1 MRTRFD
7 IQLETLNNE
16 IIEMGALVEQAMSN
30 AVDALLHQSIDLAQK
45 NIDFDKDI
53 DQKMKEIESLCLK
66 LLLSQQPVARDL
78 RLISAALKMV
88 SDLERIGDQCADISE
103 IVLTLPPGAD
113 TNHLNLIPRMASAT
127 KKMVSES
134 VDAFVNRDM
143 ALARSVCDYDDVVDN
158 LFNEVR
164 RDLISKIRDNLEDGE
179 CIIDLLMIAKYFE
192 RIGDH
197 SVNVAKW
204 VIFSITGIRNGVGYL
219 ASFDDMKDK

>member
-1 MRTRFD
+1 MRTRFEV
-7 IQLETLNNE
+7 QLETLNNE

-45 NIDFDKDI
+45 NIDFDKEI
-53 DQKMKEIESLCLK
+53 DQKMKDIESLCLK

-103 IVLTLPPGAD
+103 IVLTLPKGSD

-134 VDAFVNRDM
+134 VEAFVNRDIH
-143 ALARSVCDYDDVVDN
+143 LAHSVCDYDDVVDN

-164 RDLISKIRDNLEDGE
+164 RDLILKIRENVGDGE
-179 CIIDLLMIAKYFE
+179 QIIDLLMIAKYFE

-204 VIFSITGIRNGVGYL
+204 VIFSITGTRNGVGYL
-219 ASFDDMKDK
+219 TNFDDMKDK

>member
-30 AVDALLHQSIDLAQK
+30 AVDALLHQSVDLAQK

-88 SDLERIGDQCADISE
+88 SDLVRIGDQCADISE

-143 ALARSVCDYDDVVDN
+143 TLARSVCDYDDVVDN

-204 VIFSITGIRNGVGYL
+204 VIFSITGICNGVGYL

>member
-30 AVDALLHQSIDLAQK
+30 AVDALLHQSVDLAQK

-143 ALARSVCDYDDVVDN
+143 TLARSVCDYDDVVDN

-164 RDLISKIRDNLEDGE
+164 RDLISKIRDNLEDGD

>member
-30 AVDALLHQSIDLAQK
+30 AVDALLHQSVDLAQK

-78 RLISAALKMV
+78 RLISAALKML

-143 ALARSVCDYDDVVDN
+143 TLARSVCDYDDVVDN

>member
-30 AVDALLHQSIDLAQK
+30 AVDALLHQSVDLAQK

-143 ALARSVCDYDDVVDN
+143 TLARSVCDYDDVVDN

>member
-1 MRTRFD
+1 MRTHFD

-30 AVDALLHQSIDLAQK
+30 AVDALLHQSVDLAQK

-143 ALARSVCDYDDVVDN
+143 TLARSVCDYDDVVDN

-164 RDLISKIRDNLEDGE
+164 RDLISKIRDNLEDGD

>member
-1 MRTRFD
+1 VTRNRS
-7 IQLETLNNE
+7 E
-16 IIEMGALVEQAMSN
+16 
-30 AVDALLHQSIDLAQK
+30 K
-45 NIDFDKDI
+45 KD
-53 DQKMKEIESLCLK
+53 IESLCLK

-103 IVLTLPPGAD
+103 IVLTLPAGSD
-113 TNHLNLIPRMASAT
+113 TNHLNLIPRMANAT

-134 VDAFVNRDM
+134 VDAFVNRDIH
-143 ALARSVCDYDDVVDN
+143 LAHSVCDYDDVVDN
-158 LFNEVR
+158 LFNEIR
-164 RDLISKIRDNLEDGE
+164 RDLISKIRENVEDGE

-204 VIFSITGIRNGVGYL
+204 VIFSITGLAMVGIL
-219 ASFDDMKDK
+219 ASFDDMKEK